1 MKIEQALKLY
11 RKVVVIRHH
20 ALGEHVYIAN
30 ALDRIGKCQL
40 KHGGDM
46 EEALRCFSLALKWY
60 RMHGMSEDN
69 PHVIQSLKN
78 ISYASSAMVEKDT
91 IYLSRSDLAHLRRY

>member
-1 MKIEQALKLY
+1 ML
-11 RKVVVIRHH
+11 
-20 ALGEHVYIAN
+20 
-30 ALDRIGKCQL
+30 
-40 KHGGDM
+40 
-46 EEALRCFSLALKWY
+46 FSLALKWY